1 MNALSLSLRSK
12 TLLVSGACLLSVVAG
27 LVGYAVSNSHSL
39 TEHSYELISQ
49 AMREAALAHMGE
61 IGASQGKS
69 ISLQLA
75 EAQAYLATYAQQL
88 LSLKAEQQQGATS
101 AQTKRNYLYRTLQ
114 EQVAAHPET
123 LGTALAFDPGQLD
136 GADASFAGSGQPFG
150 NDTGRFAAYVSP
162 AESFT
167 IPEKDLLDTQA
178 SSNAWFVCPHQ
189 SRKTCLINPYS
200 YRLNGVDTLMTTVS
214 YPLIEHD
221 RVLGVVSADLTLSSL
236 QKSADE
242 AANTLYDGLA
252 VLSFISPDGVVAA
265 RSRAPGALG
274 KSMAK
279 VDATFAPIVSEG
291 LASGKPSSVERD
303 GITAVFVPFTPL
315 TGAMPWGVLI
325 EAPSPVILKSAL
337 QLRDELTAKGQE
349 AVVRQLL
356 LGTGA
361 VIFGLLL
368 MMLLANS
375 IARPILSVAKRL
387 EDIASGDGD
396 LTRRLN
402 YQRKDELGIL
412 TSWFDRFLDKLQ
424 PVIADVRA
432 AVDTTRAQAKQAA
445 GIAVTSR
452 DSMQRQFQEV
462 DQVATAAQEM
472 SATAHDVARNTAQ
485 AADASR
491 SADEAASACR
501 RVIDTAAGSI
511 RSLSEEINHGK
522 GQVETLAAN
531 SEQIGQVLEVIRS
544 VAEQTNLLALNAA
557 IEAARAGES
566 GRGFAVVAD
575 EVRQLASRT
584 QDSVLQIQ
592 RVIEAQQHATSQ
604 VVRAMQISFQKAKI
618 SVSGIEEASNSL
630 RHVNNG
636 IEIINEM
643 NLQVASAAE
652 EQSAVC
658 EEVSRNVAS
667 IRNMTESLTA
677 RAQESAVVSEALNDL
692 ADQQQRMMSGFKA

>member
-1 MNALSLSLRSK
+1 
-12 TLLVSGACLLSVVAG
+12 
-27 LVGYAVSNSHSL
+27 
-39 TEHSYELISQ
+39 
-49 AMREAALAHMGE
+49 
-61 IGASQGKS
+61 
-69 ISLQLA
+69 
-75 EAQAYLATYAQQL
+75 
-88 LSLKAEQQQGATS
+88 
-101 AQTKRNYLYRTLQ
+101 
-114 EQVAAHPET
+114 
-123 LGTALAFDPGQLD
+123 
-136 GADASFAGSGQPFG
+136 
-150 NDTGRFAAYVSP
+150 
-162 AESFT
+162 
-167 IPEKDLLDTQA
+167 
-178 SSNAWFVCPHQ
+178 
-189 SRKTCLINPYS
+189 
-200 YRLNGVDTLMTTVS
+200 
-214 YPLIEHD
+214 
-221 RVLGVVSADLTLSSL
+221 
-236 QKSADE
+236 
-242 AANTLYDGLA
+242 
-252 VLSFISPDGVVAA
+252 
-265 RSRAPGALG
+265 
-274 KSMAK
+274 
-279 VDATFAPIVSEG
+279 
-291 LASGKPSSVERD
+291 
-303 GITAVFVPFTPL
+303 
-315 TGAMPWGVLI
+315 
-325 EAPSPVILKSAL
+325 
-337 QLRDELTAKGQE
+337 
-349 AVVRQLL
+349 
-356 LGTGA
+356 
-361 VIFGLLL
+361 
-368 MMLLANS
+368 
-375 IARPILSVAKRL
+375 
-387 EDIASGDGD
+387 
-396 LTRRLN
+396 
-402 YQRKDELGIL
+402 
-412 TSWFDRFLDKLQ
+412 
-424 PVIADVRA
+424 
-432 AVDTTRAQAKQAA
+432 
-445 GIAVTSR
+445 
-452 DSMQRQFQEV
+452 MQRQFQEV